1 MVESNN
7 LKSALYNITKEKN
20 IMPQFTFA
28 LTEEEAVHLNASA
41 AGANKSV
48 PAYIRAQ
55 LGYQSKEKV
64 ALVFEKDISERVGAY
79 PQGIMFTTRNL
90 FTFDEWQGFP
100 AAKRMGFSKCLKDSA
115 EKLGLVVRIDERQ
128 AWFEKPK
135 A

>member
-1 MVESNN
+1 
-7 LKSALYNITKEKN
+7 
-20 IMPQFTFA
+20 MPQFTFS
-28 LTEEEAVHLNASA
+28 LTKEEADHLNDCAS
-41 AGANKSV
+41 GENKSV
-48 PAYIRAQ
+48 PAYIRAR

-64 ALVFEKDISERVGAY
+64 VLVFEKGISERVAAY
-79 PQGIMFTTRNL
+79 PCGIMFTTRNL

-100 AAKRMGFSKCLKDSA
+100 AAKRIGFSKCLKESA